1 LEAETEAVAE
11 YRKELDLLATAILN
25 FPKVSARL
33 GSPGLVP
40 ITPTPTPGG
49 GFPGGRN
56 DQRIL
61 PDQVVINVNSTVADA
76 ELPQK
81 LVDALRT
88 YNRTQGPLNVQ
99 IL

>member
-25 FPKVSARL
+25 FPKVAARI
-33 GSPGLVP
+33 GSPDLVP
-40 ITPTPTPGG
+40 IVPTPPAGG
-49 GFPGGRN
+49 GFNGG
-56 DQRIL
+56 DGQRMMS
-61 PDQVVINVNSTVADA
+61 DQVVINVNSTVADA

>member
-25 FPKVSARL
+25 FPKVAARVGQPDL
-33 GSPGLVP
+33 IPLAPPSPEATTGR
-40 ITPTPTPGG
+40 GG
-49 GFPGGRN
+49 YGDELLNG
-56 DQRIL
+56 
-61 PDQVVINVNSTVADA
+61 VVINVNSTVADA

-88 YNRTQGPLNVQ
+88 YNRNQGPLNVQ